1 MSNESSGMIYPT
13 TIPPAP
19 ILGDLATPV
28 YTPALPPNHIFE
40 KSVSFSAFSEGTYL
54 LVWCRS
60 GSLGAS
66 GLGAATTNYHPAALR
81 TSPTALCC
89 HWGRQERLLVM
100 SC

>member
-19 ILGDLATPV
+19 ILGDLATPA

-40 KSVSFSAFSEGTYL
+40 KSVSFSAFSGGTYL

-81 TSPTALCC
+81 TSPSALCPTGSDRRGC
-89 HWGRQERLLVM
+89 
-100 SC
+100 